1 MQRKQDQLEVK
12 DWCAHTET
20 RVSQMGTQLQEEV
33 AKMVQHSKVIEG
45 LESLAL
51 KVADDLNAFSLQFT
65 AVNDETRQLLID
77 D

>member
-1 MQRKQDQLEVK
+1 
-12 DWCAHTET
+12 
-20 RVSQMGTQLQEEV
+20 MGTQLQEEV
-33 AKMVQHSKVIEG
+33 AKMVQHSRVIEG